1 MAEFADRLHFA
12 SAPDSWGVLDYP
24 GPSGNQSNEK
34 MLDEMVEAGYTGTE
48 LGPYGFF
55 PTVPAVLKPQLERR
69 KLTLLGS
76 FVPVVLSDPASA
88 GIAVAHI
95 RKVGDLLATLKAP
108 FLVLADAQS
117 EVRNRLTLDFPGD
130 GSAGL
135 NAAQWKNVVHVVE

>member
-1 MAEFADRLHFA
+1 MTSERFLFAA
-12 SAPDSWGVLDYP
+12 APDSWGGLDYP

-117 EVRNRLTLDFPGD
+117 DQRNRISGRVPKD

-135 NAAQWKNVVHVVE
+135 TPAQWKNVGRVVEE